1 MDKLNLKEI
10 DWVIIKTDYTVMV
23 RASIGDLSLG
33 SKVYKYVTREE
44 AKKRASDFIIENGSL
59 N

>member
-1 MDKLNLKEI
+1 
-10 DWVIIKTDYTVMV
+10 MV
-23 RASIGDLSLG
+23 RACIGDLSLG

-44 AKKRASDFIIENGSL
+44 AKKRASDFIMENGSL

>member
-1 MDKLNLKEI
+1 MDKLNLKDIE
-10 DWVIIKTDYTVMV
+10 WVIIKTDYSVMV

-44 AKKRASDFIIENGSL
+44 AKKRASDFIIKNGSL

>member
-10 DWVIIKTDYTVMV
+10 DWVIIKTDYSVMD

-44 AKKRASDFIIENGSL
+44 AKKRASDFIMENGSL